1 MPFVN
6 ITLDEAAVINTYFVT
21 WIDPR
26 FGKVVIEKFPSLKE
40 KISGKKIR
48 SCLSF
53 LIIAQIRS
61 SAKFTEMLVLK
72 I

>member
-26 FGKVVIEKFPSLKE
+26 FGKVVIYLRSFHLLKKE
-40 KISGKKIR
+40 FQVRKSDHACH
-48 SCLSF
+48 S
-53 LIIAQIRS
+53 
-61 SAKFTEMLVLK
+61 
-72 I
+72 